1 MLQSIAALSQA
12 RKTLVELLSTDSGQ
26 QREKTADGR
35 RRGAGGQRSKK
46 KRRTR
51 DAEKKKKK
59 GSVRG
64 KTTGC
69 EEKTAD
75 GRRPDEIVITY
86 QGQQGGFLCPPPPP
100 GIKTPLAA
108 RGTFVTFRTN
118 GYKPRFL
125 SIRRMIDK
133 RAIYSRGKWEM
144 KFKLCV
150 YVCSTYVPLVYTC
163 TV

>member
-1 MLQSIAALSQA
+1 LLPYLKQEKRWFNDKVYTTVQITTRRRSRKLFQTFEIQLTYSVKQKWNAEYCKFISEVRDVLQSIAALSQA

-75 GRRPDEIVITY
+75 GRRPDE
-86 QGQQGGFLCPPPPP
+86 
-100 GIKTPLAA
+100 K
-108 RGTFVTFRTN
+108 
-118 GYKPRFL
+118 K
-125 SIRRMIDK
+125 
-133 RAIYSRGKWEM
+133 
-144 KFKLCV
+144 
-150 YVCSTYVPLVYTC
+150 
-163 TV
+163 